1 MIGISKEQQ
10 LHKNKEPKF
19 NYKAYANWIHSNNK
33 QCVVCGRYDIE
44 IHHITDVKRIKGKR
58 RDDKRVVPLCKS
70 HHKEG
75 ENGIHILSK
84 DDFYS
89 KVMSLDT
96 LLFYSKNLLEEYENE
111 KI

>member
-10 LHKNKEPKF
+10 LKKFKEPKF
-19 NYKAYANWIHSNNK
+19 NYKAYAKWIHTNNK

-44 IHHITDVKRIKGKR
+44 VHHITDVKRISGPR
-58 RDDKRVVPLCKS
+58 RDDKRVVPLCKD

-75 ENGIHILSK
+75 KFGIHNMCK
-84 DDFYS
+84 DDFYEN
-89 KVMSLDT
+89 VMDIDT
-96 LLFYSKNLLEEYENE
+96 LLFHSGELLKEYKNE